1 MPLPLYV
8 STSHPVASPIDL
20 NAGVVPR
27 VLNLAEA
34 AAFLRCSRAHLCNV
48 IHHKV
53 PGVPHLPSVR
63 IGRRVLVRRESLE
76 QWLEEVEGGGP
87 KRPHVTNCSGAE

>member
-1 MPLPLYV
+1 MYASP
-8 STSHPVASPIDL
+8 SHPVASPIDL

-34 AAFLRCSRAHLCNV
+34 AAFVRCCRAHLCNL
-48 IHHKV
+48 IHDKV

-63 IGRRVLVRRESLE
+63 IGRRILFRRESLE
-76 QWLEEVEGGGP
+76 QWPEEVEASGP
-87 KRPHVTNCSGAE
+87 KRAAR